1 MDPTAPPFGSARRGK
16 GKGKKTD
23 PKPPPA
29 GARSATHEGAPTL
42 SPIFM
47 PQGPPSLK
55 RPRSTTVSSLPHIDE
70 QYLRDAPPSAYFL
83 NLFHKINLEL
93 EIGATTANK
102 DTVVMIE
109 MIYQIHKDY
118 RSAIDAL
125 SEQIEAL
132 TEELANTKE
141 ATPRPDTPTPIP
153 FPLPTVAPSPATASN
168 IRPLPLPIA
177 AQPKSWATVA
187 RKGRKE
193 KTTMA
198 ARAAQAPTKSN
209 TNRPQPKK
217 GLTARERRLVIK
229 REGEPL
235 DTNALDLRD
244 DINQALAATY
254 VQTVSLR
261 GNTVTLTT
269 MESVKAASLN
279 SEVGSFLHLIPGT
292 ISVHLDA
299 PVSHILVHGI
309 PTSKTLAEI
318 ANELTTYNTGLSLTE
333 QPRWLTTDGAR
344 AGKTASTVVINITGP
359 RAADYVGK
367 RLAAFS
373 TTYRTERR
381 LRFNS
386 HTQCSNCHGYGHH
399 NNKCT
404 NPASCRWCASPHP
417 TGGHTCPTATCRIR
431 GRPCNHTVLRCV
443 NCKGPHDAH
452 TTSCPSHP
460 KKPEEKGPDGDEEE
474 MTT

>member
-1 MDPTAPPFGSARRGK
+1 
-16 GKGKKTD
+16 
-23 PKPPPA
+23 
-29 GARSATHEGAPTL
+29 
-42 SPIFM
+42 
-47 PQGPPSLK
+47 
-55 RPRSTTVSSLPHIDE
+55 
-70 QYLRDAPPSAYFL
+70 
-83 NLFHKINLEL
+83 
-93 EIGATTANK
+93 
-102 DTVVMIE
+102 
-109 MIYQIHKDY
+109 
-118 RSAIDAL
+118 
-125 SEQIEAL
+125 
-132 TEELANTKE
+132 
-141 ATPRPDTPTPIP
+141 
-153 FPLPTVAPSPATASN
+153 
-168 IRPLPLPIA
+168 
-177 AQPKSWATVA
+177 
-187 RKGRKE
+187 
-193 KTTMA
+193 MA

-235 DTNALDLRD
+235 NTNALDLRD

-261 GNTVTLTT
+261 GNTITLTT

-279 SEVGSFLHLIPGT
+279 SKVGTFLHLIPGT

-309 PTSKTLAEI
+309 PTSRTLAEI

-333 QPRWLTTDGAR
+333 QPRWLTTDDAR

-381 LRFNS
+381 LSFNS

-431 GRPCNHTVLRCV
+431 GRPCNNTVLRCV

-460 KKPEEKGPDGDEEE
+460 KKPEEKRSDGDEEE